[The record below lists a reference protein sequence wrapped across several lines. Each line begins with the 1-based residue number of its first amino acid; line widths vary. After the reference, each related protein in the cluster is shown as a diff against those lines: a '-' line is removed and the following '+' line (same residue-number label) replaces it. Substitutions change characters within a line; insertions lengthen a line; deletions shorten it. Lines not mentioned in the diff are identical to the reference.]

1 MAAQGGSTTAG
12 RAAHGVARL
21 RRDWQAM
28 ASDQRLTA
36 VAAAGLF
43 GSMFLPWYKKS
54 AFSGGR
60 VIENTLSAFGVF
72 SFVEAAVL
80 LVAGG
85 VLALVFARAERRA
98 FHLPGGDG
106 AVIVAAGA
114 WVCLLLIWRL
124 FDKPSVAGL
133 RGGTAGIE
141 WGIFVALAAAGLL
154 VYAGSRVRAAHRPE
168 PPLPGTRG
176 PGRDHQP
183 HDWADIHLPEERP
196 HLERT
201 EVLDRDRAAAPTD
214 RGDAPRSSD

>member
-1 MAAQGGSTTAG
+1 
-12 RAAHGVARL
+12 
-21 RRDWQAM
+21 M

-114 WVCLLLIWRL
+114 WVGLLLIWRL

-154 VYAGSRVRAAHRPE
+154 AYAGSRVRAAHRPE

-176 PGRDHQP
+176 PKRGARPREADP
-183 HDWADIHLPEERP
+183 YDGADIRLPDERP
-196 HLERT
+196 HLART
-201 EVLDRDRAAAPTD
+201 EVIDRDRPPPASD
-214 RGDAPRSSD
+214 RGDAPRSTD